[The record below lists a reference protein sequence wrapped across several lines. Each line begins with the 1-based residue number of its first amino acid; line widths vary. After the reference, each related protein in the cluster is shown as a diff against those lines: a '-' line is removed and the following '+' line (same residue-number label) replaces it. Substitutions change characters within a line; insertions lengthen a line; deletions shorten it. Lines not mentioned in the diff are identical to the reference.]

1 MNIDIPPIDPF
12 TFWSGLVTI
21 VTAPVIWVYR
31 KFKDLET
38 NFVTKEEFDT
48 RLDELES
55 SSRTGFQLIRND
67 ISRLE
72 KDRKSTRLNSSHI
85 PLSRM
90 PSSA

>member
-1 MNIDIPPIDPF
+1 MNIDIPPIDPV

-72 KDRKSTRLNSSHI
+72 NSINMLLQH
-85 PLSRM
+85 LLQQQQKK
-90 PSSA
+90 